1 METAIVPKRPITA
14 VALLVADLAFGY
26 LWRLLIGPLL
36 LHHPTTTHPNP
47 TYAVVCVGVLFAGM
61 CYAILQGKRWAVWVF
76 AGVFV
81 LEVLLPVLD
90 YKTLL
95 SGFQQQPLTS
105 VPFMATYVLQGLA
118 LWLLL
123 SRKQ

>member
-1 METAIVPKRPITA
+1 METATARKRPITA

-26 LWRLLIGPLL
+26 LWRLVLGPLL
-36 LHHPTTTHPNP
+36 LHGPTTTHPNP
-47 TYAVVCVGVLFAGM
+47 TYAVVCVGLLFVGM
-61 CYAILQGKRWAVWVF
+61 CYAILQGRRWAVWVF

-81 LEVLLPVLD
+81 LEVLLPAFD
-90 YKTLL
+90 YKALL
-95 SGFQQQPLTS
+95 SGFQLQPLTS
-105 VPFMATYVLQGLA
+105 VPFIATYVLQGLA